1 MSLIAL
7 LPFVALAA
15 IGVCLGVLWAII
27 AAGARGLLPF
37 VALAA
42 TGVCLGVLWAIIA
55 AGARAEL
62 AARRHETWPQGKG

>member
-7 LPFVALAA
+7 LPV
-15 IGVCLGVLWAII
+15 
-27 AAGARGLLPF
+27 

-55 AGARAEL
+55 AGARAER
-62 AARRHETWPQGKG
+62 ADRRHETWPQGKG